1 MNDVTALIITKN
13 EEKNIEDC
21 IKSIIGFCSRILVID
36 SYSTDNTIAICKKYK
51 CDCYFHEFITHAD
64 QRNWALDNCDISTK
78 WVLRLDA
85 DERLTPILCK
95 ELEKM
100 IIVHDNDDVNGI
112 TMEASLYFLGKRIK
126 HGCKNKRKLMLFKY
140 GFARIENR
148 RMDEHTILLKG
159 TSVSCKNKFIHYDFK
174 SIDSWISKL
183 NWYATNEV
191 LDYYDTLCN
200 PKTNN
205 MNIENDKE
213 ISKNRKKKFGF
224 YYKLPL
230 FIRCWMLFIYNYIFR
245 LGFLDGKEGF
255 VYHWMYHR
263 WYRTLVDSKILEKR
277 IADKK
282 ELK

>member
-1 MNDVTALIITKN
+1 M
-13 EEKNIEDC
+13 
-21 IKSIIGFCSRILVID
+21 
-36 SYSTDNTIAICKKYK
+36 
-51 CDCYFHEFITHAD
+51 
-64 QRNWALDNCDISTK
+64 DISPKT
-78 WVLRLDA
+78 
-85 DERLTPILCK
+85 
-95 ELEKM
+95 
-100 IIVHDNDDVNGI
+100 
-112 TMEASLYFLGKRIK
+112 SLYFLGKRIK